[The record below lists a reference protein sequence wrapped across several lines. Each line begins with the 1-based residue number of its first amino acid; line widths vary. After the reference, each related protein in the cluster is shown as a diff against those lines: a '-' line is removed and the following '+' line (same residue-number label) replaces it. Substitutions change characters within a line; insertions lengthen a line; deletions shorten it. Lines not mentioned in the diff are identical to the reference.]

1 MSQFH
6 LSVAAPD
13 RTIFEGDV
21 SSLVAPA
28 HQGAL
33 GILAGHE
40 PLIAALKHGLVEYV
54 DLQSQ
59 RHYIAV
65 SGGFLE
71 VSENSVIVLADSAD
85 LAHEIDISAAE
96 SELELARKTLRG
108 EETGMTRTEARHAL
122 DRAMIRIKA
131 ARKV

>member
-1 MSQFH
+1 M
-6 LSVAAPD
+6 
-13 RTIFEGDV
+13 
-21 SSLVAPA
+21 VAPA
-28 HQGAL
+28 HHGAL
-33 GILAGHE
+33 GILRGHE

-54 DLQSQ
+54 DLENQ
-59 RHYIAV
+59 RHFIAV

-96 SELELARKTLRG
+96 AELEEARKTLRG
-108 EETGMTRTEARHAL
+108 EETGMARAEAREAL
-122 DRAMIRIKA
+122 DRAMNRIKA